1 MSSFAKEV
9 IPVTLEDEMRQS
21 YLDYA
26 MSVIVGR
33 ALPDVRDGLKPV
45 HRRVLYAMH
54 ELGNDWNKPYK
65 KSARVVGDVIGKYH
79 PHGDVAVYDTIVR
92 MAQPFSLRNM
102 LIDGQGNFGCFTGD
116 TRIKL
121 ADGSEKSFA
130 ELAELPPDEIF
141 YVYAVNQFGKIVMAE
156 GRHSRITRPNA
167 ELLELTLD
175 NGEVVRCTPDHLFM
189 LRDGTYKEARDLTP
203 EDSLMPGVFDTA
215 PVKPGLNDY
224 LRIFQPNW
232 GEYQFVHYLADEF
245 NARTGQAE
253 SVSGAFVRHHKN
265 FNRWDNSP
273 PNIQRL
279 SFLEHLHI
287 HAAQIKELWNTLSFR
302 EAQRNGVQRFYA
314 ANPEVLEQR
323 RARFIIQNQDKEFRE
338 NNRKRTAQ
346 GLCRYYANQPD
357 ARAVIAE
364 RMQALWRDPDYRE
377 RMSATLTGVEKRP
390 LSADEKAR
398 IASIISEKSQAMWDD
413 DAKRADIVEAI
424 NRAMSAPEVRAKIS
438 QAVRRSW
445 RDPEYRAKFP
455 IDHFSRMSKAAWEKP
470 ETRELH
476 RHKIA
481 QQRQDSEFR
490 AAQKLAVQQSNAR
503 RLMDNPQIM
512 QEINAKAVSA
522 LRENW
527 RSPDYRQQVMR
538 RKIAGYVYGVLKDF
552 PDQQFTPELYESQR
566 RENWIPH
573 IGKAVNYFGDFHS
586 LEVAGRNYN
595 HRIVSKRQLSET
607 ADTYDITVDEHHN
620 FLLACGVF
628 VHNSVDGDPPAAM
641 RYTEVRMARIA
652 HELLADLEKETVDFV
667 PNYDESEQEPSVLPT
682 RVPNLLVN
690 GSEGIAVGMATRIP
704 PHNLTEVVNACLLL
718 IEKPDAS
725 IQDLMALVPGPDFPT
740 AGIINGASGI
750 REAYLTGRGRI
761 HIRAKCEFEQNERSG
776 RESIVVTELPYQ
788 VNKAKLMEKIAEL
801 VKEGRIGGIAPD
813 GFRDE
818 SDKDGMRMVIELKRG
833 ESAEVLLNNLYQQ
846 TAMQTVFGINMVA
859 LIDGRPR
866 CLNLKELLAAF
877 IDHRREVVTRR
888 TLFELRKARER
899 AHILEGLAVALANID
914 DIIERIRT
922 SPTPAVAKEK
932 LLEPVWKSGVV
943 SELLARAE
951 DAIRSRPET
960 LAPGYGLSAEGYRLS
975 PEQAQAILDLRLHRL
990 TGLEQDKIIGEYK
1003 EILARID
1010 ELLAILG
1017 SDVRLMEVIRDELVA
1032 VRDQFGDKRRTQII
1046 EDHLDL
1052 SRADLIDQEDMVVT
1066 VSHEGYVKSQPLSA
1080 YRAQRRGGRGK
1091 AAATT
1096 KEEDYI
1102 DKLIVAHSHATIL
1115 CFSSVG
1121 KVYWLKV
1128 YELPVASR
1136 TARGKPFVNLLPLE
1150 EGEKIN
1156 AILPVQ
1162 EFDEGHFV
1170 FMVTASGIV
1179 KKVVLSEFERPI
1191 SRGKI
1196 AIDLRQDDRLV
1207 NVAITDGNQHVM
1219 LFSDAG
1225 KAVCFKEDDVRPM
1238 GRGAAGMR
1246 GMTLQDGQKII
1257 ALIIGTEGSVLNITE
1272 NGYGKRTPISDFPV
1286 HRRGGQGV
1294 IAIQTSERN
1303 GAVVGAVLVN
1313 DSDEI
1318 MLITDGGTL
1327 VRTRV
1332 DEVRETGRN
1341 AQGVMVIRLNPGEK
1355 VVGVDRIP
1363 VLEGETETDAETD
1376 IENGAEPT
1384 DESESTDSNDLGD
1397 NDG

>member
-9 IPVTLEDEMRQS
+9 IAVNLEDEMKQS

-65 KSARVVGDVIGKYH
+65 KSARVVGDCFVKGALVHTEAGLVPIENVEPGCQVQMPDGRLSQVVQAFANPPSRVVNVILSNGYTFTVTPGQLFRVLRDDLTIAWERADRLAGQRILATNARCLGGVETHPEPQRNALAYIVGLLVAEGYLADRGRSRRVAINMVDREPLEFVYEFCASRGLSVSWREVAPQRPHHQLQHCVRFTGLDEAYDACQSTCQYKQVPRWVLADRRLFAPFLAGFTDGDGYIRAEASRREATLVSTSETLLTQIQAMLADGGIHTCLVYEDFSTRDYGEGCLPRYQLWITGDHAARFGALVHPYLKLSEKKAGALRMAEWAGRTLNTYSECIPGRRIFEELSRHHLGGGWYKDIDGNKFRAGIRYPSGGKIRYSAELHEQDLSFRQLEEWGILTKLERMGSELVADLRRLLETYNVLSVETVVDAEAMAETYDVQIADDSHEFLVHGCAVHNCIGKYH
-79 PHGDVAVYDTIVR
+79 PHGDAAVYDTIVR

-102 LIDGQGNFGCFTGD
+102 LIDGQGNFG
-116 TRIKL
+116 
-121 ADGSEKSFA
+121 
-130 ELAELPPDEIF
+130 
-141 YVYAVNQFGKIVMAE
+141 
-156 GRHSRITRPNA
+156 
-167 ELLELTLD
+167 
-175 NGEVVRCTPDHLFM
+175 
-189 LRDGTYKEARDLTP
+189 
-203 EDSLMPGVFDTA
+203 
-215 PVKPGLNDY
+215 
-224 LRIFQPNW
+224 
-232 GEYQFVHYLADEF
+232 
-245 NARTGQAE
+245 
-253 SVSGAFVRHHKN
+253 
-265 FNRWDNSP
+265 
-273 PNIQRL
+273 
-279 SFLEHLHI
+279 
-287 HAAQIKELWNTLSFR
+287 
-302 EAQRNGVQRFYA
+302 
-314 ANPEVLEQR
+314 
-323 RARFIIQNQDKEFRE
+323 
-338 NNRKRTAQ
+338 
-346 GLCRYYANQPD
+346 
-357 ARAVIAE
+357 
-364 RMQALWRDPDYRE
+364 
-377 RMSATLTGVEKRP
+377 
-390 LSADEKAR
+390 
-398 IASIISEKSQAMWDD
+398 
-413 DAKRADIVEAI
+413 
-424 NRAMSAPEVRAKIS
+424 
-438 QAVRRSW
+438 
-445 RDPEYRAKFP
+445 
-455 IDHFSRMSKAAWEKP
+455 
-470 ETRELH
+470 
-476 RHKIA
+476 
-481 QQRQDSEFR
+481 
-490 AAQKLAVQQSNAR
+490 
-503 RLMDNPQIM
+503 
-512 QEINAKAVSA
+512 
-522 LRENW
+522 
-527 RSPDYRQQVMR
+527 
-538 RKIAGYVYGVLKDF
+538 
-552 PDQQFTPELYESQR
+552 
-566 RENWIPH
+566 
-573 IGKAVNYFGDFHS
+573 
-586 LEVAGRNYN
+586 
-595 HRIVSKRQLSET
+595 
-607 ADTYDITVDEHHN
+607 
-620 FLLACGVF
+620 
-628 VHNSVDGDPPAAM
+628 SVDGDPPAAM

-652 HELLADLEKETVDFV
+652 HELLADLDKETVDFV
-667 PNYDESEQEPSVLPT
+667 PNYDESEKEPSVLPT

-718 IEKPDAS
+718 IEQPDAT

-801 VKEGRIGGIAPD
+801 VKEGRIEGIAHD

-833 ESAEVLLNNLYQQ
+833 ESPEVLLNNLYQQ

-866 CLNLKELLAAF
+866 CLNLQELLAAF

-888 TLFELRKARER
+888 TLYELRKARER

-914 DIIERIRT
+914 EIIERIRT
-922 SPTPAVAKEK
+922 SPTPAVAREK
-932 LLEPVWKSGVV
+932 LLEPVWRAGVV

-960 LAPGYGLSAEGYRLS
+960 LAPGYGLNAEGGYRLS

-1003 EILARID
+1003 EILGRID

-1032 VRDQFGDKRRTQII
+1032 VRDQYGDKRRTQII

-1102 DKLIVAHSHATIL
+1102 DKLIVANTHDTIL

-1150 EGEKIN
+1150 DGERIN
-1156 AILPVQ
+1156 AILPVR

-1179 KKVVLSEFERPI
+1179 KKVALSEFERPR
-1191 SRGKI
+1191 SSGKI

-1207 NVAITDGNQHVM
+1207 NVAITDGKQHVM

-1225 KAVCFKEDDVRPM
+1225 KAVCFEEDDVRAM
-1238 GRGAAGMR
+1238 GRGATGVR

-1272 NGYGKRTPISDFPV
+1272 NGYGKRTALDDFPV

-1313 DSDEI
+1313 DNDEI

-1332 DEVRETGRN
+1332 EEVREVGRN
-1341 AQGVMVIRLNPGEK
+1341 AQGVTVIRLNPGEK

-1363 VLEGETETDAETD
+1363 VLEGESEAEADADAEID
-1376 IENGAEPT
+1376 NGAE
-1384 DESESTDSNDLGD
+1384 ESGEAGSTDTNDLGD
-1397 NDG
+1397 SE